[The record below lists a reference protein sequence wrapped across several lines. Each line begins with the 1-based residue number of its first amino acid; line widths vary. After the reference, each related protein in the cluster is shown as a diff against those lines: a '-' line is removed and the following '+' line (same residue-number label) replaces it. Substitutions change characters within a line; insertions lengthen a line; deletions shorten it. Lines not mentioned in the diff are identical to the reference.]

1 MFCTTCATANAPDRR
16 RCSGCGRG
24 LALRSTGVQRHVAA
38 PSPRGVHTLLY
49 RLPVLLLLALVGIA
63 GVRYQHERAVRAASY
78 AAAETALAAGDYDA
92 ALREFAHASGY
103 RDADHRYD
111 AQRAMLQPYRLAYLE
126 GVAALDA
133 RRYDEAIA
141 ALNPVVDAL
150 PAYRDAPALLA
161 EARRQRDALL
171 LGSVET
177 AERQRDWL
185 AAEQTLA
192 VLTMSHPGDAAL
204 ATRLQTLR
212 QDHAPMALARDD
224 GLYLVG
230 PDGADQRL
238 LTNEVP
244 AAMPTW
250 DPARGR
256 IAFLSPGVAPRHQLA
271 DLYVI
276 GGDGTGLTKLTAGL
290 VTGTVPCWDSTG
302 TRIAFSRVGGG
313 IGLVELTTGATTVI
327 PSTSD
332 ITAISPTWAPDGR
345 TLALIELTTDEQ
357 GRPTSEVKVVD
368 LELGTS
374 ATLPGPPL
382 PDAAA
387 LAWNPIDNR
396 LLVYR
401 ARLDAAPGSQ
411 SSGIV
416 IVDLDTGEREPV
428 GRGARLVLPPVWSP
442 DGTRIAYVEGNA
454 TVRIRRPGT
463 LGEAVITVAHPLSG
477 DLLWTPGGSALLAL
491 AAQPAHPSF
500 LIPLTTRAGDDGPGS
515 AVAIELGNLLSN
527 GDHGPPTWSGT
538 HLPDIAAVRAS
549 AEAK

>member
-24 LALRSTGVQRHVAA
+24 LALRSTGVQRQAAA
-38 PSPRGVHTLLY
+38 PSPRGVRILLY

-63 GVRYQHERAVRAASY
+63 GVRYQHERAARAASY

-111 AQRAMLQPYRLAYLE
+111 AQRAMLQPYRLAYLA

-204 ATRLQTLR
+204 ATRLRALR

-256 IAFLSPGVAPRHQLA
+256 IAFLSPGVAPHHQVA

-276 GGDGTGLTKLTAGL
+276 GGDGTGLTKLTTGL

-313 IGLVELTTGATTVI
+313 IGLVELTSGATTVI

-332 ITAISPTWAPDGR
+332 ITAISPPAGASSPV
-345 TLALIELTTDEQ
+345 AFVA
-357 GRPTSEVKVVD
+357 SVV
-368 LELGTS
+368 
-374 ATLPGPPL
+374 
-382 PDAAA
+382 
-387 LAWNPIDNR
+387 
-396 LLVYR
+396 V
-401 ARLDAAPGSQ
+401 SQ
-411 SSGIV
+411 RC
-416 IVDLDTGEREPV
+416 TGPV
-428 GRGARLVLPPVWSP
+428 GR
-442 DGTRIAYVEGNA
+442 
-454 TVRIRRPGT
+454 
-463 LGEAVITVAHPLSG
+463 
-477 DLLWTPGGSALLAL
+477 
-491 AAQPAHPSF
+491 
-500 LIPLTTRAGDDGPGS
+500 
-515 AVAIELGNLLSN
+515 
-527 GDHGPPTWSGT
+527 
-538 HLPDIAAVRAS
+538 
-549 AEAK
+549 